1 MEQIEVL
8 NLVSRGLFVLLG
20 ACFFY
25 QIVYLFA
32 PVILRVSPHGP
43 VKQNRYAV
51 LIAARNEE
59 AVLPYLLESIRAQD
73 YPRELVTVYVVADNC
88 TDRTADVASANGA
101 IVYRRFDRGHVG
113 KGYALDY
120 LLQRIEA
127 AGTLDEYDAF
137 LIFDADNL
145 LCPDYITNINRV
157 CSDGYDAFCGFR
169 NSKNYAKNWLSAG
182 SALWYLHDSVH
193 LNASRMLLGNMC
205 AVTGTGF
212 GFTRDLLAR
221 CGGWKF
227 FTLTED
233 IEFNSFC
240 AANGVRIGFARD
252 AMVYDEQPET
262 LRQSWR
268 QRERWVQGG
277 IQVSLRYSGRL
288 LRGLG
293 RRQTAWA
300 CFETLTL
307 GLWGALLGV
316 LSFGVSLAWVLAAN
330 GIRGALPVL
339 AIGLVQTYGSL
350 FAVGLLTTVSCW
362 KYIGASAAQK
372 IGYCFTFPLFL
383 FTYLPIALGALVR
396 KRQWK
401 PIEHCVAVPV
411 GAMRR
416 SAE

>member
-1 MEQIEVL
+1 MEQYEIL

-20 ACFFY
+20 VCFFY
-25 QIVYLFA
+25 QVVYLIV
-32 PVILRVSPHGP
+32 PLLLRERPHGP

-73 YPRELVTVYVVADNC
+73 YPNALVSVYVVADNC
-88 TDRTADVASANGA
+88 TDRTADVAAAGGA
-101 IVYRRFDRGHVG
+101 IVYRRLDTEHVG

-127 AGTLDEYDAF
+127 AGTLSQYDAF
-137 LIFDADNL
+137 LVFDADNL

-182 SALWYLHDSVH
+182 SALWYLHDSAH

-205 AVTGTGF
+205 AVSGTGF
-212 GFTRDLLAR
+212 GFTRELLAR

-240 AANGVRIGFARD
+240 AANGVKIGFSRG

-277 IQVSLRYSGRL
+277 VQVSLRYTGRL

-293 RRQTAWA
+293 RRRTAWA

-307 GLWGALLGV
+307 GLWGALLGAV
-316 LSFGVSLAWVLAAN
+316 SFGVSLAWVMVSHGA
-330 GIRGALPVL
+330 RGALPVL
-339 AIGLVQTYGSL
+339 ALGAAQAYGSL
-350 FAVGLLTTVSCW
+350 FFVGLLTTVSCW
-362 KYIGASAAQK
+362 KRIDATPAQK

-383 FTYLPIALGALVR
+383 FTYIPIALGALVR

-401 PIEHCVAVPV
+401 PIEHHVAVPV

-416 SAE
+416 SA

>member
-25 QIVYLFA
+25 QIIYLFV

-88 TDRTADVASANGA
+88 TDRTADVAAANGA

>member
-8 NLVSRGLFVLLG
+8 NLVNRGLFVLLG

-25 QIVYLFA
+25 QIIYLFV

-88 TDRTADVASANGA
+88 TDRTADVAAANGA